1 MVVHLAISLISSGLI
16 HLVDFLDPQINF
28 YFLHLNLILK
38 LVVTGVLLLLHLLFG
53 MHFHSNLDL
62 VIPFLLL
69 NLSSR
74 LGFLK
79 LVMMLSYRKM
89 MFL

>member
-1 MVVHLAISLISSGLI
+1 M
-16 HLVDFLDPQINF
+16 VDFLDPPINF

-38 LVVTGVLLLLHLLFG
+38 LMVAGLLLLPHLLFG

-62 VIPFLLL
+62 VIPFLPL

-79 LVMMLSYRKM
+79 LDFVVIFYYVKRFGSLGI
-89 MFL
+89 FIV

>member
-1 MVVHLAISLISSGLI
+1 MVRRENKNNAYAKFGGTNNVLWY
-16 HLVDFLDPQINF
+16 

-38 LVVTGVLLLLHLLFG
+38 LMVAGLLLLPHLLFG
-53 MHFHSNLDL
+53 MHFNSNLDL

-79 LVMMLSYRKM
+79 LVMMLYRMM

>member
-1 MVVHLAISLISSGLI
+1 MVLHLAISLISSSLM
-16 HLVDFLDPQINF
+16 HLVDFLDPPINF
-28 YFLHLNLILK
+28 YFLNLILK
-38 LVVTGVLLLLHLLFG
+38 LMVVGLLLLPHLLFG

-79 LVMMLSYRKM
+79 LVMMLYRMM

>member
-1 MVVHLAISLISSGLI
+1 MVRRENKNNAYAKFGGTNKVLWY
-16 HLVDFLDPQINF
+16 

-38 LVVTGVLLLLHLLFG
+38 LMVAGLLLLPHLLFG

-79 LVMMLSYRKM
+79 LVMMLYRMM

>member
-1 MVVHLAISLISSGLI
+1 MVVG
-16 HLVDFLDPQINF
+16 
-28 YFLHLNLILK
+28 
-38 LVVTGVLLLLHLLFG
+38 LLLLPHLLFG

-62 VIPFLLL
+62 VISFLLL

-79 LVMMLSYRKM
+79 LVMMLYRMM